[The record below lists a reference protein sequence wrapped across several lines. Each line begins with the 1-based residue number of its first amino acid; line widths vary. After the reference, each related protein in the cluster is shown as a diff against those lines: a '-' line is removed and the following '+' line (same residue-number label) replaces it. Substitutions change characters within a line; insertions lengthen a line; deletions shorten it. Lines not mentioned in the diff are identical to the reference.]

1 MFARRRPL
9 LRAAAVGGT
18 AYVAGRHMA
27 NKQAEQQYTDEDQ
40 EARLSALEQQQ
51 AAGYGQPPP
60 PGYGQP
66 PPPGYGQ
73 PPPPGYGPPP
83 PGYGQPPPPG
93 YGPPPPGYGQ
103 PPPAEPEP
111 AAGPSI
117 ADQLNQ
123 LVELH
128 KQGALTDEE
137 FAAAKAS
144 VLGSG

>member
-83 PGYGQPPPPG
+83 PGYGQPPP
-93 YGPPPPGYGQ
+93 
-103 PPPAEPEP
+103 AEPEP
-111 AAGPSI
+111 AAGSSI

-137 FAAAKAS
+137 FATAKAS